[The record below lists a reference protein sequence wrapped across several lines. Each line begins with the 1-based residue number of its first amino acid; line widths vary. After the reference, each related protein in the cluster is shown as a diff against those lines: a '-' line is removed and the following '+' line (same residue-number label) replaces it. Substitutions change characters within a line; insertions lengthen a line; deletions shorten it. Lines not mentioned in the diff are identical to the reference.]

1 MKPHLGVVAMK
12 TEKLDLSERI
22 ERRLEIIHAHTKQG
36 KTVRCVIE
44 VFSVSVGTYY
54 YWYHRYEREG
64 IFGLFDSKKGPQTPH
79 NKTSDNVASKF
90 IETADCHP
98 ELDAPEILEVLDCSS
113 EHKPSVATAQRIL
126 QSKGMNRPKG
136 RRSKKTMKKKRTTVQ
151 AHKKVLKK

>member
-1 MKPHLGVVAMK
+1 MK

-79 NKTSDNVASKF
+79 NKTSDNVVSKF

-136 RRSKKTMKKKRTTVQ
+136 RRSKKTMEKKRTTVQ

>member
-1 MKPHLGVVAMK
+1 MK

-79 NKTSDNVASKF
+79 NKTSDNVAFKF

-136 RRSKKTMKKKRTTVQ
+136 RRSKKTMEKKRTTVQ